1 MKKAFLFLFTILL
14 TTNLYCQEI
23 LKYDGQIDI
32 NSLDTVKANFKIYF
46 SNENQNDSLHL
57 FINKNAEIKSI
68 TLNDSSIEYSLE
80 KVENDLP
87 DIKKIIIQKKF
98 PKSFNLEIA
107 YEYPLKLIENK
118 TFEYNTKW
126 IELNNFTGWFPFNRE
141 NTTFEYNLDFQIP
154 ANYKLISPGD
164 ITITQNHWLIVN
176 ENQTDDIPV
185 VISDEFDIF
194 KSENEEILF
203 YTVKL
208 NSAQKKA
215 ILEDGN
221 DINKFYQQ
229 KFGYSN
235 QNNLII
241 TINPFSHPWSYARHG
256 FISLSLKNDY
266 KTNDRL
272 RLAHEI
278 AHLWWSN
285 NKVYGNGNDWLDEAF
300 AEYSSLIWYKKFASN
315 KEFDILLEKY
325 QEAYKLDL
333 KITEVRPRDDKFV
346 EVTYFKG
353 AYLLY
358 KLNQKIGNQ
367 KMMEIL
373 QEVNKKKI
381 NETSQFIKILQEK
394 LDSNIVDELNQNI
407 R

>member
-1 MKKAFLFLFTILL
+1 MKKAFLFLFTIFL

-80 KVENDLP
+80 EVENDLP

-98 PKSFNLEIA
+98 PKIFNLEIA
-107 YEYPLKLIENK
+107 YEYPLKLIEKK
-118 TFEYNTKW
+118 TFEYNPKW

-164 ITITQNHWLIVN
+164 ITIRPNHWLIVN

-315 KEFDILLEKY
+315 KEFDILLQKY